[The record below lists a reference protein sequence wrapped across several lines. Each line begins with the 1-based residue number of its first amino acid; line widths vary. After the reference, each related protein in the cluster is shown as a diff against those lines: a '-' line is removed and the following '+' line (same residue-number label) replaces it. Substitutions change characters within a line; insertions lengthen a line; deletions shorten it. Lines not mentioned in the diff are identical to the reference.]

1 MRSNS
6 TSSFL
11 YLLAKEKKPKY
22 GDEAQTI
29 KSVQELLTTL
39 MPKQKYERKI
49 SNCKHGDEEPKA
61 KTEDHF
67 KPLVKDT
74 E

>member
-1 MRSNS
+1 
-6 TSSFL
+6 
-11 YLLAKEKKPKY
+11 
-22 GDEAQTI
+22 
-29 KSVQELLTTL
+29 

-67 KPLVKDT
+67 KPLVIDT
-74 E
+74 EWKITIEISNMKLCILPVHVKGH